1 MFIQSFKWYNDGF
14 NLKCCSFPSFNVF
27 ILNGV
32 QSTNL
37 MCKPSESCHQL
48 SDMQLHHLMQLYH
61 LSKMPSAPYTVLH
74 PLAAGSRNQLSILQ
88 NFFVKDWC
96 RFCILFAFLLLL
108 QFTLPLV
115 DLRSLQQR
123 LLLTLMYMLLV
134 LLAAISLR
142 EFQQW
147 TFQPKVFLL
156 SLPGKTERVPEEIQ
170 KKLQK
175 GPWYLS
181 LRGWLCGTHI
191 DFNYMLWLDDRYEII
206 ES

>member
-1 MFIQSFKWYNDGF
+1 MKPKRYEWLTDTRDVRPLGCPPPGLVQSAFCSICIHNTIIIIFLFIQSFKWDNDGF

-48 SDMQLHHLMQLYH
+48 SAVQLHHLMQLYH
-61 LSKMPSAPYTVLH
+61 LSKKPSAPYTVLH

-108 QFTLPLV
+108 QFTLPRLIWGV
-115 DLRSLQQR
+115 SSRDSCSLWC
-123 LLLTLMYMLLV
+123 TCSWSY
-134 LLAAISLR
+134 
-142 EFQQW
+142 W
-147 TFQPKVFLL
+147 
-156 SLPGKTERVPEEIQ
+156 LPSR
-170 KKLQK
+170 
-175 GPWYLS
+175 
-181 LRGWLCGTHI
+181 
-191 DFNYMLWLDDRYEII
+191 
-206 ES
+206 